1 MAGKPRVRLNRPGVV
16 KLMQEIGPPLLK
28 QKAEAVCATIR
39 AAGYDASYEMT
50 QDRNGRPVVMIA
62 LTHPKGLNVQN
73 KHGTV
78 TRAAA
83 AAGLDINRY
92 FIR

>member
-1 MAGKPRVRLNRPGVV
+1 MADRPSVRLNSAGIT
-16 KLMQEIGPPLLK
+16 KIMQQYGPPLLEA
-28 QKAEAVCATIR
+28 KAKAVVARIR
-39 AAGYDASYEMT
+39 ADGYSADYQMGR
-50 QDRNGRPVVMIA
+50 DRNGRPVVFIT
-62 LTHPKGLNVQN
+62 LTHVSGLNVQV

-83 AAGLDINRY
+83 AEGLDINRY